1 MDYNKAALEM
11 HESHHG
17 KVGIVSKVEV
27 KTRDDLSTAYTP
39 GVAEP
44 CRKIKEKP
52 DDVYKYTFKS
62 NMVAVV
68 SNGTAVLGLGDI
80 GPEAGLPVMEGKA
93 VLFKEF
99 GGVDAFPIC
108 IDAHDAASVI
118 AACKAIAP
126 TFGGINLEDIKS
138 PECFEIEETLER
150 ELDIPVFHDD
160 QHGTAIVVTAA
171 LINALRVVGKKMEDV
186 HIVLNGPGA
195 AGTAIIKML
204 MTAGAK
210 DIVAVDQFGTLYKGC
225 NSAEAHKNW
234 LGEVTN
240 PRQIKGGLK
249 EALAGADVFIG
260 VSKPGILTTELCKTM
275 NKDAIVFAMAN
286 PTPEIMPDEAKAGD
300 RYEILPGDRI
310 PLDGTVVEGESFV
323 DLSAITGESVPVHV
337 AAGDELVSGGINKSG
352 RLVAVAVHEAG
363 ESNASRIIRAVEEA
377 SESKPR
383 MENFITRF
391 ARIYTPAVMV
401 LTLLVAVIPPLMGL
415 GEWKEWIHRGLLLL
429 VISCPCA
436 LVLSVPL
443 TFFAGLA
450 RQSSNGVMLKAAN
463 VMEMLCGVKAVA
475 LDKTGTITRGNFVV
489 AKADCEDG
497 FEEAELIELAAALE
511 AKSTHP
517 IAHAIVS
524 AANGAYA
531 ADSMEEV
538 AGCGVKGSVNGKTVL
553 AGNSKHMK
561 KENISYREHAE
572 RGTTVYVAVDGK
584 YAGCIVIDDTIK
596 PQSKEAVAMMKK
608 HGLDVELLTGDNQ
621 ASAAAVAKEVGI
633 ENVHASLM
641 PGDKLDTLKKIRAE
655 HGPVAFVGDGI
666 NDSVVLSGAD
676 VGCAMGAGGTDAAV
690 EAADMVIMG
699 DELTALPK
707 AIDVSKRTMLIAK
720 ENVVFAL
727 AIKLIVMI
735 LGITGHAEM
744 WMAVFADVGA
754 ALICVLNA
762 VRLLPAK
769 KAAK

>member
-1 MDYNKAALEM
+1 MLFLRSDFGEGCKIGHGLFDAYLFKVDL
-11 HESHHG
+11 HDLISGGGLHGHHLTPAEHLVLHNVAG
-17 KVGIVSKVEV
+17 FVVFGVGRGRFLGRSACK
-27 KTRDDLSTAYTP
+27 
-39 GVAEP
+39 G
-44 CRKIKEKP
+44 
-52 DDVYKYTFKS
+52 
-62 NMVAVV
+62 NMLF
-68 SNGTAVLGLGDI
+68 NFFLRCTAVISRAILRTI
-80 GPEAGLPVMEGKA
+80 ACT
-93 VLFKEF
+93 
-99 GGVDAFPIC
+99 ITS
-108 IDAHDAASVI
+108 AS
-118 AACKAIAP
+118 
-126 TFGGINLEDIKS
+126 T
-138 PECFEIEETLER
+138 
-150 ELDIPVFHDD
+150 
-160 QHGTAIVVTAA
+160 TAA
-171 LINALRVVGKKMEDV
+171 
-186 HIVLNGPGA
+186 
-195 AGTAIIKML
+195 
-204 MTAGAK
+204 
-210 DIVAVDQFGTLYKGC
+210 VART
-225 NSAEAHKNW
+225 
-234 LGEVTN
+234 
-240 PRQIKGGLK
+240 
-249 EALAGADVFIG
+249 
-260 VSKPGILTTELCKTM
+260 
-275 NKDAIVFAMAN
+275 
-286 PTPEIMPDEAKAGD
+286 
-300 RYEILPGDRI
+300 
-310 PLDGTVVEGESFV
+310 
-323 DLSAITGESVPVHV
+323 V
-337 AAGDELVSGGINKSG
+337 AAGAAAPVCVG
-352 RLVAVAVHEAG
+352 RAKAAALACIVL
-363 ESNASRIIRAVEEA
+363 
-377 SESKPR
+377 
-383 MENFITRF
+383 
-391 ARIYTPAVMV
+391 V

-463 VMEMLCGVKAVA
+463 VMETLCGVKAVA

-497 FEEAELIELAAALE
+497 FEEGELIELAAALE